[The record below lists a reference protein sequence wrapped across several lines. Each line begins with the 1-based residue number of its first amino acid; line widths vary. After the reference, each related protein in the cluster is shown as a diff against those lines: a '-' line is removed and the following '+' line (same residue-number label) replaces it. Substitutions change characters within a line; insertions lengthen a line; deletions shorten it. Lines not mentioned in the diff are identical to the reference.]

1 MTLPTVSVI
10 VVNFN
15 GRELLEACFKSLL
28 RQDYPTEHVEVI
40 LVDNGSQDNSLEV
53 AETLFPSVNI
63 IKNSTNVGFAPAVNQ
78 GAAAATG
85 DYLALIN
92 NDAYA
97 NRSWLQEMVQTL
109 EAHRDTGVVCV
120 GSKMLDW
127 YGRKIDFIGGGMN
140 FYGQGDQFFH
150 QLPIDAIDAREEEIL
165 FACGGAMLVDR
176 EVFFQVGGLD
186 SDYFAYFEDVDFGWR
201 LWLYGYRVLLAPNAI
216 VYHRQHA
223 TANTASGYQV
233 RMLMERNAIITI
245 IKNYD
250 EEHLYRIL
258 PAALMLLIQK
268 SLLEGAESFDRREF
282 DLQQRS
288 NDHQDYVTVSKAMF
302 SYIVGAGDILAQF
315 PDIWKKRQRIQ
326 SERTRPDEDIFP
338 LFKRPMGT
346 NYLAQSYLLLQQHL
360 TDAFGIRDLF
370 SVSQTTRVLVI
381 SSDPLSDTLA
391 GPGIRAMEIARYL
404 AHSCHVTLAAPD
416 KAEVSVPNVAC
427 VAFQRYDQETVAH
440 IASQAE
446 VIIAQGFTFHHYPI
460 IKQLHKILVVDLY
473 DPFYLE
479 NLEIHTSQAPAEHIH
494 QRTSGDLGVLN
505 DQLRVGDFFICASE
519 RQRDFWLGNLVS
531 QGRVSPE
538 GYMQDS
544 TFRSLID
551 VVPFGLNPEPPM
563 HQKQVLKGII
573 PGIAE
578 DDKVVL
584 WGGGIW
590 EWFDPLVVIRAMQ
603 MVRTERPNLKLFF
616 LGAQHPNTVD
626 VPRMYMYDR
635 AVALAKELDVYNQTV
650 FFNEH
655 WVAYSTRANYLLEA
669 DIGVSAHLEHIE
681 TRFAFR
687 TRILDYI
694 WAGLPMVVT
703 TGDALADMVVERG
716 LGYAVDIGDVEGF
729 AGALLTLSG
738 DTHSRSIF
746 AEAFAKAQHDFAWP
760 NVLKPL
766 IAFCQNPRYAPD
778 RR

>member
-15 GRELLEACFKSLL
+15 GRQLLEACFQSLL
-28 RQDYPTEHVEVI
+28 RQDYPTECVEI
-40 LVDNGSQDNSLEV
+40 LLVDNGSEDGSLALTESN
-53 AETLFPSVNI
+53 FPSVNV
-63 IKNSTNVGFAPAVNQ
+63 IKNNTNVGFAPAVNQ

-97 NRSWLQEMVQTL
+97 KPNWLKEMVQTL
-109 EAHRDTGVVCV
+109 EAHRDEGVICV

-127 YGRKIDFIGGGMN
+127 YGRKIDFIGGGVN
-140 FYGQGDQFFH
+140 FYGHGDQFFH
-150 QLPIDAIDAREEEIL
+150 HLPADAVEAKEEEIL

-176 EVFFQVGGLD
+176 EVFLQAGGFD
-186 SDYFAYFEDVDFGWR
+186 DDYFAYFEDIDFGWR

-223 TANTASGYQV
+223 TANTAAGYQV
-233 RMLMERNAIITI
+233 RMLMERNAICTL

-250 EEHLYRIL
+250 EEHLYRVL

-268 SLLEGAESFDRREF
+268 SLLDGGEAIERSEF
-282 DLQQRS
+282 AIKQRS
-288 NDHQDYVTVSKAMF
+288 KDQQDYITVPKAML
-302 SYIVGAGDILAQF
+302 SYLVGASDILQQF

-326 SERTRPDEDIFP
+326 NERTRSDEDIFP

-360 TDAFGIRDLF
+360 TDAFGIRDMF
-370 SVSQTTRVLVI
+370 ATTQTTRVVII
-381 SSDPLSDTLA
+381 SSDPLGDTLA

-404 AHSCHVTLAAPD
+404 AHSCHVTLAAPER
-416 KAEVSVPNVAC
+416 AEVSVPNVAC

-446 VIIAQGFTFHHYPI
+446 VVIVQGFTLYHYPI

-479 NLEIHTSQAPAEHIH
+479 NLEIHTSQAPAEYIQ
-494 QRTSGDLGVLN
+494 QRTTVDLAVIN
-505 DQLRVGDFFICASE
+505 EQLHVGDFFICASE

-551 VVPFGLNPEPPM
+551 VVPFGLTPEPPV
-563 HQKQVLKGII
+563 HQRPVLKGVI

-590 EWFDPLVVIRAMQ
+590 EWFDPLVVIKAMQ
-603 MVRTERPNLKLFF
+603 MVRAERPNLKLFF

-626 VPRMYMYDR
+626 VPKMYMYDK

-655 WVAYSTRANYLLEA
+655 WVAYSERANYLLEA

-694 WAGLPMVVT
+694 WAGLPMIVT

-738 DTHSRSIF
+738 DTSSRSIF

-760 NVLKPL
+760 HVLKPL
-766 IAFCQNPRYAPD
+766 IDFCQNPRYAAD
-778 RR
+778 MR